1 MKDAGEKLSNILQLG
16 RDAVF
21 KTNCIIMR
29 DEEGT
34 DRNSG
39 RSCRGE
45 VGLVRAKEAAAIN
58 PTAQVHSCYGE

>member
-16 RDAVF
+16 RDAAF

-34 DRNSG
+34 DRNGG
-39 RSCRGE
+39 RGCRGE
-45 VGLVRAKEAAAIN
+45 VELVQPK
-58 PTAQVHSCYGE
+58 

>member
-34 DRNSG
+34 DRNGG
-39 RSCRGE
+39 RGCRGE
-45 VGLVRAKEAAAIN
+45 VELVQPK
-58 PTAQVHSCYGE
+58 